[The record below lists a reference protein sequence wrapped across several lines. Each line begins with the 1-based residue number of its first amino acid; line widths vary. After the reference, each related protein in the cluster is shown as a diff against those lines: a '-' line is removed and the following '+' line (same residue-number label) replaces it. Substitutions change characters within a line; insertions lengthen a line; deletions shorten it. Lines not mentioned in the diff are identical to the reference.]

1 MKIDFRFFP
10 NPDQNLQFIK
20 RLVLILEQ
28 AMRYLSFGTFGVLIY
43 QMGYAIDPTK
53 VQFTSRLFEI
63 MVFLLGLVIIL
74 RNLFSNLSRKNKRL
88 IFEMMVAVFLI
99 LSALIRWR
107 AFGDF
112 SEEALFFSRKYSVLN
127 ILVFL
132 IFIQELGKTSLLV
145 NKLKISPSLI
155 FILSFSIL
163 IFIGTAL
170 LSLPRSTTAGISLI
184 DAFFTATSAV
194 CVTGLAVVD
203 TSTAF
208 TPFGQVIIMTLF
220 QIGGLGMMTFTT
232 FFGFF
237 FKGSLSIENSL
248 FLRDYINENN
258 VGEISSTLIKIIIF
272 TLLVELFAALLI
284 FFWTEDALFSSTG
297 QKWFFASFHAIS
309 AFCNAGFSTLSSGLY
324 EPGFRELYNVH
335 LVVAV
340 TIILGGI
347 GFPVFINYYTY
358 FTRVLKGAF
367 RSMFFGEKYKHTPRV
382 SNINTR
388 LVMYTTG
395 ALLVVGFLSYW
406 FFEQDFTLK
415 GLSPYGKFVT
425 AFFGSVTPRT
435 AGFNTVDMAALS
447 VPTIL
452 IYLILMWIGASPGST
467 GGGLK
472 TSTFAVALL
481 NTWSIAMG
489 RQRVEVFGRQ
499 ISNETLRKAFAVIA
513 LSFLTIGLG
522 VFLVT
527 MFNPELE
534 LIDVAFEIFS
544 AFSTVGL
551 SLGITAKLSTASKLV
566 VAVVMFFGRVGT
578 LTILVALARKT
589 AERRYKYPEETVFI
603 T

>member
-1 MKIDFRFFP
+1 MKLNFQFFS
-10 NPDQNLQFIK
+10 NADQNLLFVK
-20 RLVLILEQ
+20 RLVLVLEHSI
-28 AMRYLSFGTFGVLIY
+28 RYLSFGTFLLFVYQLGYPTDQGNILLTSGIFDVL
-43 QMGYAIDPTK
+43 
-53 VQFTSRLFEI
+53 LFFLGLFIILRFFFSKKSIKEKRTI
-63 MVFLLGLVIIL
+63 FELVLAVFLLISAFIRWKAIGDISDEVQIVSRRYFLV
-74 RNLFSNLSRKNKRL
+74 N
-88 IFEMMVAVFLI
+88 VAVTM
-99 LSALIRWR
+99 
-107 AFGDF
+107 
-112 SEEALFFSRKYSVLN
+112 
-127 ILVFL
+127 
-132 IFIQELGKTSLLV
+132 IFIQELGKFSLLV

-155 FILSFSIL
+155 FILSFSFL

-170 LSLPRSTTAGISLI
+170 LLLPRSTTAGISLI

-194 CVTGLAVVD
+194 CVTGLAVLD
-203 TSTAF
+203 TSVAF

-272 TLLVELFAALLI
+272 TFLVELSSAILI
-284 FFWTEDALFSSTG
+284 FFWTDDSLFSSVG

-324 EPGFRELYNVH
+324 EPGFRELYNMH
-335 LVVAV
+335 LVVAI

-347 GFPVFINYYTY
+347 GFPVFINYYNY
-358 FTRVLKGAF
+358 FFRVIKGAF
-367 RSMFFGEKYKHTPRV
+367 RSKLFGEKYKHTPRV

-395 ALLVVGFLSYW
+395 ALLVVGFFSFW
-406 FFEQDFTLK
+406 FFEQNFTLK

-447 VPTIL
+447 IPTIL

-481 NTWSIAMG
+481 NTWSVALG

-499 ISNETLRKAFAVIA
+499 ITSETLRKAFAVIA

-527 MFNPELE
+527 LFNPELE

-544 AFSTVGL
+544 AFATVGL
-551 SLGITAKLSTASKLV
+551 SLGITAKLTTASKLV
-566 VAVVMFFGRVGT
+566 VVVVMFLGRVGT
-578 LTILVALARKT
+578 LTILVAITRKT
-589 AERRYKYPEETVFI
+589 AELRYKYPEESVFI